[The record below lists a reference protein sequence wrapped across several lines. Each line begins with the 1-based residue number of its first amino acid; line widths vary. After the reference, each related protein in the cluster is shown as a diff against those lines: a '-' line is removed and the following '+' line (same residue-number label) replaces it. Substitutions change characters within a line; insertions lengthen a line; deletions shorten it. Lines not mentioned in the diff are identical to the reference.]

1 MLDVYHVEGMKHNML
16 SIGQLIQKGYIV
28 YMEDT
33 HCVIKDSTS
42 KQPANRKSINAKKSL
57 VSIED
62 SSRHER
68 KYKYKSFIQG
78 RKKISR
84 HAYWREIKWQC

>member
-1 MLDVYHVEGMKHNML
+1 MLDVYHVEGMIHNML

-33 HCVIKDSTS
+33 HCVIKDTTS
-42 KQPANRKSINAKKSL
+42 KQPADRKSINAKKLL

-78 RKKISR
+78 RKQKSSLTLQQ
-84 HAYWREIKWQC
+84 EKK